1 MKTEEE
7 LRQFFAAE
15 LRPHVEAWQ
24 RITRIRPPGVLDV
37 VVVVLACLMAG
48 AMWRLEPLWLVPG
61 YAVLRVMRD
70 VRRVQGAF
78 KQEVLSRVFEFV
90 LPGVRYLPYDHID
103 PELVRKSGLF
113 RESWNDDGG
122 EDYAQGRFGST
133 DFWFSELVLAREKK
147 DDRNVVFHGL
157 FFIAD
162 FHKSF
167 RGRTYLLPDVAERT
181 FGTLGRVAQALPR
194 FDGTELVE
202 LEDPDFEKRFVCTS
216 TDPVEARYLLSP
228 SLIQRILHM
237 AERSSGSLRISF
249 LEECLYLA
257 LPIGDLFR
265 APFLGSSVD
274 ENALLAFVRELHS
287 VVGIVEELD
296 LNTRIWSKGAKAGT

>member
-1 MKTEEE
+1 MQTDEEF
-7 LRQFFAAE
+7 RRFFAAE
-15 LRPHVEAWQ
+15 LRPHIEAWQ

-37 VVVVLACLMAG
+37 VVVLLACLMAG
-48 AMWRLEPLWLVPG
+48 AMWRAEPLWLVPG
-61 YAVLRVMRD
+61 YALLRVMRD

-78 KQEVLSRVFEFV
+78 KQEV
-90 LPGVRYLPYDHID
+90 
-103 PELVRKSGLF
+103 
-113 RESWNDDGG
+113 
-122 EDYAQGRFGST
+122 AGRFGST
-133 DFWFSELVLAREKK
+133 DFWFSELVLARDKK

-228 SLIQRILHM
+228 SLIQRILRM

-257 LPIGDLFR
+257 LPMGDLFR

-274 ENALLAFVRELHS
+274 ENALLAFVRELLA